1 MAAWQSRR
9 SRRALA
15 VITVGTLLAAIAAA
29 SCRSSAVSSRPSR
42 TPSPAASAVAIVS
55 PSPAPQM
62 IPAGHVPVLMYHY
75 IRVNP
80 NPKDTIGSNLSVTPQ
95 NFAEQM
101 RWAHD
106 HGFFTISMTDLYQA
120 LVDGRPLDSHSF
132 ILTFDDGYDD
142 LYTAALPVLRRYDL
156 TAIAYIVPGFIGRP
170 GYLTWDQVLKL
181 DKVGLTIG
189 AHTLTHPDLTRQTAA
204 VAAAQVG
211 GSKAELETRL
221 AHPVDDF
228 CYPSGRFNPAVV
240 ALVRGAGFRDAT
252 TTAFGTFESP
262 GTALYWP
269 RMRIAGTNTLAD
281 FAARIQN
288 GITSYEQYGD
298 APPPR
303 IFPPGL

>member
-1 MAAWQSRR
+1 
-9 SRRALA
+9 
-15 VITVGTLLAAIAAA
+15 
-29 SCRSSAVSSRPSR
+29 
-42 TPSPAASAVAIVS
+42 
-55 PSPAPQM
+55 M

-80 NPKDTIGSNLSVTPQ
+80 NPKDTIGYNLSVTPQ
-95 NFAEQM
+95 NFEEQM
-101 RWAHD
+101 RWARD

-221 AHPVDDF
+221 AHRVDDF

-240 ALVRGAGFRDAT
+240 ALVREAGFRDAT

-288 GITSYEQYGD
+288 GITSYEKYGD

-303 IFPPGL
+303 IFPTGL